1 MSCAVR
7 DAASERCVA
16 DAGQPVIQRATA
28 VAASSEP
35 SPPTPHPSVMS
46 YFWADQCE
54 KARTRPV
61 PDRIFENYA
70 SCGVTVKQ
78 ISLLVLIL
86 AVAHS
91 RAF

>member
-16 DAGQPVIQRATA
+16 HAGQPVIQKATA
-28 VAASSEP
+28 EAASSEP
-35 SPPTPHPSVMS
+35 PHPSVMS
-46 YFWADQCE
+46 YFWANQCE

-78 ISLLVLIL
+78 IPLLVLIL
-86 AVAHS
+86 DVAHS